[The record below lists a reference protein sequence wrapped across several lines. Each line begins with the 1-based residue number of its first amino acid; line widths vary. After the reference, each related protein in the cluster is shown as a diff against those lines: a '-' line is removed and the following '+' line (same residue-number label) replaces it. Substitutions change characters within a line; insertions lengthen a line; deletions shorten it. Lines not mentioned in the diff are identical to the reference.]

1 MKLKTTY
8 ICKEC
13 GAHSP
18 RWLGRCPACNAWN
31 SYIEEIEESQS
42 KSKKSQI
49 KKLADSAEI
58 VLLKDI
64 ETEGEQRLISGIEE
78 FDRTLGGGI
87 VPGSIVLIG
96 GDPGIGKSTLLLQV
110 CGKLVRYNPLYITG
124 EESLRQIKYRSTR
137 LPDIPG
143 DLMLLAETNLE
154 KIIATIRLSDCG
166 IAVVDSIQ
174 SLISDF
180 IDASPGSIIQVR
192 SCATALMQTAKQTG
206 KPVFIVGHVTKDGL
220 IAGPKALEHLVDTVI
235 QFEGERNY
243 SYRILRAIKNRFG
256 STNEIGIFE
265 MEENGLIEV
274 KNPSE
279 VFLSLRNIDDSGI
292 SVVATM
298 EGTRPILLE
307 MQALV
312 TPTSYGVPQRA
323 ATGFDMRRLQ
333 MILAVL
339 EKRLGANFR
348 QHDVFVN
355 VAGGMYLNDT
365 SVDLG
370 IAAAL
375 LSSLRDAPID
385 ARTVIIGEIGLTG
398 EVRAVS
404 AVEQRIAEAEK
415 LGFNRVI
422 APTLNLRKI
431 SKKFNL
437 EIVPADR
444 ISLATA
450 ALFYK

>member
-8 ICKEC
+8 ICSEC

-18 RWLGRCPACNAWN
+18 RWLGKCPTCNSWN
-31 SYIEEIEESQS
+31 TYIEEIDENPA
-42 KSKKSQI
+42 KAKKAQM
-49 KKLADSAEI
+49 KRVADAVDI
-58 VLLKDI
+58 VKLKDV
-64 ETEGEQRLISGIEE
+64 EYEGEIRILTGMAE

-110 CGKLVRYNPLYITG
+110 CGLLGKYNPLYITG
-124 EESLRQIKYRSTR
+124 EESLRQIKYRSER
-137 LPDIPG
+137 LSDIPG
-143 DLMLLAETNLE
+143 DLMLLAETSLE
-154 KIIATIRLSDCG
+154 KIIAAIKMTDCG
-166 IAVVDSIQ
+166 VVVVDSIQ
-174 SLISDF
+174 SVTSDLL
-180 IDASPGSIIQVR
+180 DASPGSVLQVR
-192 SCATALMQTAKQTG
+192 TCASELMKAAKQSG
-206 KPVFIVGHVTKDGL
+206 KPVFIVGHITKEGV
-220 IAGPKALEHLVDTVI
+220 IAGPKVLEHLVDTVL
-235 QFEGERNY
+235 QFEGERTY
-243 SYRILRAIKNRFG
+243 SYRILRSVKNRFG

-279 VFLSLRNIDDSGI
+279 VFLGMRNANDSGVA
-292 SVVATM
+292 VVASI

-312 TPTSYGVPQRA
+312 TPTSYGMPQRT
-323 ATGFDMRRLQ
+323 ATGFDLRRLQ
-333 MILAVL
+333 MIIAVL

-348 QHDVFVN
+348 QHDIFVN

-365 SVDLG
+365 AVDLG

-375 LSSLRDAPID
+375 LSSLRDTPID
-385 ARTVIIGEIGLTG
+385 SKTVLIGEIGLTG

-404 AVEQRIAEAEK
+404 QVEQRIAEAEK
-415 LGFNRVI
+415 LGFSRVI
-422 APTLNLRKI
+422 APTLSLRKI
-431 SKKFNL
+431 SGKH
-437 EIVPADR
+437 EIELISAER

-450 ALFYK
+450 ALFY